1 MIGLFV
7 PKASAGAMRREV
19 VKAESCKLPLHS
31 LIIKLKRLMTMMVMM
46 LMAMMMAKIVRVNM
60 SSGNGYDDDDDYDQE
75 CDNILTKIAIVG
87 TCITCSQIIFRIPQ
101 KQH

>member
-46 LMAMMMAKIVRVNM
+46 LMAMMMVLMSMMVMMVMMMKIVMVIENDDGDVNCCHT
-60 SSGNGYDDDDDYDQE
+60 G
-75 CDNILTKIAIVG
+75 
-87 TCITCSQIIFRIPQ
+87 
-101 KQH
+101 